1 MYNNIRI
8 YYEVIFLRNFIKTY
22 EVGAGEGDRF
32 DLCKTSAL
40 LNFMQDA
47 ATRHSE
53 IMGISRDVLITK
65 YRTIWILARCLIKL
79 NRPIRTY
86 ENLQIETWHRG
97 FQGPLWYRDFEF
109 KIDGETV
116 GYATNVWVT
125 ADAVTHKMKRPEGF
139 EEINTL
145 SAAPDRSLG
154 ITLGKIKTPDDLNTV
169 CERIVRFSDLDVNQ
183 HLNNAKY
190 GDLVCD
196 AVLFSAEK
204 PCYFSSLQINYNN
217 ESLIGEKIL
226 LKVNDSHT
234 FVTGVADSGDCKFT
248 AEFTLNFS

>member
-1 MYNNIRI
+1 MF
-8 YYEVIFLRNFIKTY
+8 FLRNFIKTY
-22 EVGAGEGDRF
+22 EIGAGEGDRF

-53 IMGISRDVLITK
+53 MMGISRDVLISK
-65 YRTIWILARCLIKL
+65 YQTIWILARCFIKL
-79 NRPIRTY
+79 DRPLRTF
-86 ENLQIETWHRG
+86 ENLQIDTWHRG

-109 KIDGETV
+109 KVNDEIV
-116 GYATNVWVT
+116 GHATNVWVT
-125 ADAVTHKMKRPEGF
+125 ADAITHKMKRPEGF

-145 SAAPDRSLG
+145 SASPDRSLG
-154 ITLGKIKTPDDLNTV
+154 ITLGKIKIPENLITV
-169 CERIVRFSDLDVNQ
+169 CERFVRFSDLDVNC

-196 AVLFSAEK
+196 AVLFNEEK
-204 PCYFSSLQINYNN
+204 PCYFSALQINYNN

-226 LKVNDSHT
+226 LKTDNSRT
-234 FVTGVADSGDCKFT
+234 FVTGVTDSGECKFT